1 MKKIIIVI
9 AAIVLSIV
17 NANAQLNIVSELA
30 KHKDIVRITEL
41 CSQYDSMQAQAKYEE
56 DPDIKAIFSSY
67 ALKSLEQIGSI
78 YTGVEMGADNMNM
91 NLFNIGYDIY
101 TIYNSVV
108 KKVAEGNK
116 NLISES
122 DYITVKACEQDI
134 NKNKEEIFK
143 I

>member
-1 MKKIIIVI
+1 MKKIIITI
-9 AAIVLSIV
+9 AIAVFCAINV
-17 NANAQLNIVSELA
+17 NAQNIVSELA